1 MFTKINQKLCNNLI
15 QKYPFLD
22 SVHLPIHNK
31 NKKEVY
37 IEPTITF
44 ATTPEPEKFLELKY
58 EIYSLVH
65 EQTNKKPI
73 LRAGWNLKSNKE

>member
-1 MFTKINQKLCNNLI
+1 MLISRYKCTMNFCLPKINIYVK
-15 QKYPFLD
+15 PD
-22 SVHLPIHNK
+22 NK